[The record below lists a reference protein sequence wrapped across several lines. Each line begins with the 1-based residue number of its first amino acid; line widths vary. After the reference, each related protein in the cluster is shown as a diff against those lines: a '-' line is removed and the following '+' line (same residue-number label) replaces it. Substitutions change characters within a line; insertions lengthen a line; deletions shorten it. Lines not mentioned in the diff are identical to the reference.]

1 VSRGQPGRR
10 SLRPGGLG
18 GMIMRG
24 RRPAGP
30 ELAGRL
36 EGSAQ
41 ARRRMRVVL
50 ETIAGVRRV
59 QEACAELGICE
70 QRFETIR
77 AEAIRAGIAA
87 LEARPVGRPPRVLTE
102 AQAQIARLKERVAEL
117 EAQLQ
122 VAEVRVELAGVLP
135 RPGVGPGKPLPRSG
149 RAKESRRSR
158 ARPGEASKR

>member
-1 VSRGQPGRR
+1 
-10 SLRPGGLG
+10 
-18 GMIMRG
+18 MIMRG

-102 AQAQIARLKERVAEL
+102 AQAHNAPPQERGA
-117 EAQLQ
+117 
-122 VAEVRVELAGVLP
+122 
-135 RPGVGPGKPLPRSG
+135 GPGAQVP
-149 RAKESRRSR
+149 A
-158 ARPGEASKR
+158 GEG